1 VKRHL
6 VLVGLP
12 GSGKSTVGKLVA
24 EQLRGEFVDI
34 DAVIVRHQTKPI
46 AMIFAEKG
54 ESAFR
59 ELERKEMETAL
70 EHEPA
75 IIASGGGWAVQPGAI
90 DGAKARAFIVYLRT
104 RPDTAAQRAEPQGTR
119 PVLLGGDP
127 VQRMRELLKER
138 EEAYLK
144 AHEKVDTDRKTPAQ
158 VAQEI
163 ARLAQSGAGW

>member
-1 VKRHL
+1 MKRHL